1 MSSFGFGPS
10 KKGRTADASM
20 MTRNVRIT
28 SQGAAD
34 ASYSGNPKKNPFR
47 LSTAILNGGSYASAI
62 TAQQNMGFLPTVP
75 PYVYTQQALV
85 DLFSQFT
92 IGTWTLNGSAA
103 SSVSP
108 PGIQL
113 MYANTGAVVRASSTF
128 NNNAVINVSYP
139 FTITETFNMT
149 NTGGTVSVPTDG
161 FCITLSPNNMF
172 LGGGGGNLGIVG
184 SATPAVG
191 ISVNFDDQVI
201 PGTFRAIARITTN
214 ALSDPY
220 TGSSVIL
227 GSIINDVITRSS
239 VNIKVSVTYDGSN
252 TMAWSVS
259 EGAYLVSSSQTG
271 INLQTLLMSSNA
283 YLGATAGSG
292 GRYQPVYLTGTTY
305 QTYA

>member
-20 MTRNVRIT
+20 MTRNVRIVA
-28 SQGAAD
+28 QGAAD
-34 ASYSGNPKKNPFR
+34 ATYSGNPKKNPFR
-47 LSTAILNGGSYASAI
+47 LSAAILGGAQYASSIIAE
-62 TAQQNMGFLPTVP
+62 QNMGVLPTT

-103 SSVSP
+103 SSLSP
-108 PGIQL
+108 LGIQL
-113 MYANTGAVVRASSTF
+113 MYANTAQVVRASSTF

-139 FTITETFNMT
+139 FTLTETFNMT

-161 FCITLSPNNMF
+161 FCITLSPNNGF
-172 LGGGGGNLGIVG
+172 LGSGGGNIGIVG

-214 ALSDPY
+214 TASDPY
-220 TGSSVIL
+220 TGSSVNL
-227 GSIINDVITRSS
+227 GSIISDVITRSS

-259 EGAYLVSSSQTG
+259 EGAYFFSSSQTG
-271 INLQTLLMSSNA
+271 INLTSMLGSSNA